1 MGLVSGKPTTVD
13 FDGHAVIVRPDV
25 AREVLAQHTP
35 PPVTPVPTNATG
47 VVNPPSAMGG
57 AVGHA
62 PVVTPTSAPRP
73 VRKTRFHASV
83 KINPTRPLP
92 QLEQVVVE
100 VLQHLT
106 SLQGATVEVTLDIAV
121 SRPDGFDEKTVM
133 LVRENSTTLKFDQHS
148 FED

>member
-1 MGLVSGKPTTVD
+1 
-13 FDGHAVIVRPDV
+13 
-25 AREVLAQHTP
+25 
-35 PPVTPVPTNATG
+35 
-47 VVNPPSAMGG
+47 
-57 AVGHA
+57 
-62 PVVTPTSAPRP
+62 